1 MHRRREMHLQAQEK
15 ASRGYIGVAKCIFKP
30 EKKRVEDTLALRN
43 VSAKG
48 PRSREKMQRL
58 AAACSLL
65 YREERRIA
73 ELLKISSE
81 EVRKMLKKA
90 GESI

>member
-1 MHRRREMHLQAQEK
+1 MHRRREMYLQAQEK
-15 ASRGYIGVAKCIFKP
+15 ANRGYIGVAKCIC
-30 EKKRVEDTLALRN
+30 EGSKKQREDA
-43 VSAKG
+43 A
-48 PRSREKMQRL
+48 

-81 EVRKMLKKA
+81 EVRKVLKKA